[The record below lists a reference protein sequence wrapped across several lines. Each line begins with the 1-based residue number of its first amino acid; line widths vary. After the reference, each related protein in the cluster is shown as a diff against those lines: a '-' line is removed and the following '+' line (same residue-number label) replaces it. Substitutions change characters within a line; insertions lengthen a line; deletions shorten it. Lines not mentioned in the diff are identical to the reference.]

1 MLFHFNSC
9 FAYYGVTTYHRYL
22 AFILIILLLT
32 KFYCNK
38 KKKKVSIYFFFFL
51 GRSWFVLLLLPAVGH
66 KGVKCDVTLSAH
78 HFVAVVLLGENSQR
92 RFDDASSQPQHQ
104 MKSRLLL
111 DVVIRQGPAVFQ
123 LIPEDQSLLVGWDL
137 S

>member
-51 GRSWFVLLLLPAVGH
+51 GRSWFVLLLPAVGH
-66 KGVKCDVTLSAH
+66 KGVKCDVTLAAH